1 MKGDYS
7 LACNVLEVLHNY
19 TLLKEYTLTEEP
31 IQNHKKP
38 SQSQSSMITLE
49 QYLKCS
55 KTQYQL
61 VLFMT
66 DPSYQ

>member
-19 TLLKEYTLTEEP
+19 TLQKEYTLTEEP

-55 KTQYQL
+55 KT
-61 VLFMT
+61 
-66 DPSYQ
+66 